1 MGHTFSVYI
10 AEKPYRAPELGDQWR
25 RHRFL
30 MLGDDSH
37 GRFEAATNALYM
49 PEQELHYVR
58 MRQTGLLKAMV
69 FPFGRVARPA
79 ADIEIRGPIA
89 RGDEYSIRGPWNRA
103 LATGVALN
111 EQDLVFADVTKISD
125 ISRLYTC
132 DAGLQAGLDAM
143 EIKYDFGR
151 SGMFKAGLYQSVAG
165 SVPALNP
172 QENLQERRTTS
183 AHLLK
188 RAQATRAPMRMASAI
203 LKDPVRRV
211 G

>member
-1 MGHTFSVYI
+1 MGRIFSVYI
-10 AEKPYRAPELGDQWR
+10 AEKPYHVPELGDQWR

-30 MLGDDSH
+30 MLGDDSNNEFTAPPK
-37 GRFEAATNALYM
+37 GIYA

-69 FPFGRVARPA
+69 FPFGRVARPVSEI
-79 ADIEIRGPIA
+79 DIKGPVA
-89 RGDEYSIRGPWNRA
+89 RGDEYTIRGSWNRA

-143 EIKYDFGR
+143 NIKYDFGR
-151 SGMFKAGLYQSVAG
+151 SGMFKAGLYDSVAG
-165 SVPALNP
+165 RVPALNS
-172 QENLQERRTTS
+172 QEGLQARRITS
-183 AHLLK
+183 ADLLK
-188 RAQATRAPMRMASAI
+188 RAQATRIPMRMAPAMI
-203 LKDPVRRV
+203 EEPARRM